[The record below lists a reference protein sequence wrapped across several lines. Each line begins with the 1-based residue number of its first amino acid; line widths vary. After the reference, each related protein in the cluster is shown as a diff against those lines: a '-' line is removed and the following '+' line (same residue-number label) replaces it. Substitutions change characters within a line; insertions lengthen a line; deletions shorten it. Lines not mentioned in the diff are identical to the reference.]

1 MKYRNFVTLFSAAV
15 LAVGTIAPAFAQ
27 DHRPEYAS
35 GDRDYR
41 SDSGYDNDAGQ
52 RWHRFLDRD
61 ENRDFAR
68 RFHGNP
74 NIIRDEREMD
84 QWSGVRELFDH
95 HPDVRDYV
103 YRKVRDYNQDTRP
116 ADKWN
121 RELAA
126 NPNFADRYRQ
136 NPNIINDSSLGSDEP
151 EIGEFLRT
159 NPEVRSYLESYSRRD
174 SRDYRDEDRY

>member
-1 MKYRNFVTLFSAAV
+1 MKYGSLVTLFSAAV
-15 LAVGTIAPAFAQ
+15 LAVGTLAPAFAQ
-27 DHRPEYAS
+27 YHDPEYAT

-41 SDSGYDNDAGQ
+41 GDADYDNGAAQ
-52 RWHRFLDRD
+52 RWHRFLDQD

-74 NIIRDEREMD
+74 NIIHDPREMD
-84 QWSGVRELFDH
+84 QWTGVRELFSD

-103 YRKVRDYNQDTRP
+103 LQKVRDYDQNTRP
-116 ADKWN
+116 SEKWD

-136 NPNIINDSSLGSDEP
+136 NPGVIDSNLDRDEP
-151 EIGEFLRT
+151 EIAEFLRT
-159 NPEVRSYLESYSRRD
+159 NPDVRPYLERDSRRD
-174 SRDYRDEDRY
+174 SRDYHDEDRY